1 MLARVY
7 HRPGDMPQFTATENL
22 RTQTAVTMRES
33 AQRELARLRMLAA
46 ERQADRDEIDLQ
58 KQAEIDRKEAEIA
71 AIEPLEILVV
81 SGLPRSGTSLM
92 MQMLKAAGI
101 EPMTDGKRTAD
112 DDNPEGYWEWEEIK
126 QLPKNPRLIEQTKG
140 KVVKVISA
148 LLPSLP
154 RPHRYKIIYM
164 VRPTTQVVDSQLV
177 MLDRQGQKARSEKQH
192 LIDVQEGHS
201 RQIRQILAKSDR
213 VDLLEVSYPDLV
225 ADPGPVIEQL
235 KVFLGESFQYSEL
248 ISACVKPKLFRNR

>member
-1 MLARVY
+1 
-7 HRPGDMPQFTATENL
+7 MPQFTATENL
-22 RTQTAVTMRES
+22 RTQTANKMRDS
-33 AQRELARLRMLAA
+33 AQKELARLRVLAA
-46 ERQADRDEIDLQ
+46 ERQADRDEIDRQ

-71 AIEPLEILVV
+71 AIEPLEILIV

-126 QLPKNPRLIEQTKG
+126 LLPKNPRLIEQTKG
-140 KVVKVISA
+140 RAVKVISA

-192 LIDVQEGHS
+192 LIDVQESHS
-201 RQIRQILAKSDR
+201 QQIRQVLAKSDR

-225 ADPGPVIEQL
+225 ADPGPVVEQL
-235 KVFLGESFQYSEL
+235 KAFLGESFQDSEFV
-248 ISACVKPKLFRNR
+248 SACVKPKLFRNR

>member
-1 MLARVY
+1 
-7 HRPGDMPQFTATENL
+7 
-22 RTQTAVTMRES
+22 MRDS
-33 AQRELARLRMLAA
+33 AQKELARLRVLAA
-46 ERQADRDEIDLQ
+46 ERQADRDEIDRQ

-71 AIEPLEILVV
+71 AIEPLEILIV

-92 MQMLKAAGI
+92 MQMLKAGGI

-126 QLPKNPRLIEQTKG
+126 LLPKNPRLIEQTKG
-140 KVVKVISA
+140 RAVKVISA

-192 LIDVQEGHS
+192 LIDVQEAHS
-201 RQIRQILAKSDR
+201 RQIRQVLAKSDR

-235 KVFLGESFQYSEL
+235 EKFLPGVFKP
-248 ISACVKPKLFRNR
+248 SAAVNSCVKPKLFRNR